1 MKDENEDENEDEDED
16 EDDKKVEIIAK
27 TIRIANSS
35 YVLNLTILSQKKTP
49 RFF

>member
-1 MKDENEDENEDEDED
+1 MKDENEDEDEDED

-35 YVLNLTILSQKKTP
+35 YVLNLTILSQKKNSP
-49 RFF
+49 VF